1 MNSALRTQKRNK
13 NNQDTSSSAS
23 KKTSKYNGKN
33 EKQQNNNVASSV
45 IYLQKQLSES
55 TSIKNINQRR
65 EDYDDAT
72 STNYKNTNITS
83 QVSLSDN
90 ESDNSSVVSSPIYE
104 NNETTSP
111 QSVSFAHENN
121 EATSSHPVSSVY
133 ETDVSLPQEMISL
146 YQLIEV
152 PAQFQQVD
160 NEFEIALWLAR
171 HKRILDL
178 ATNIRNG
185 MMTRL
190 DEGDEEHVTT
200 SVSSILYEPI
210 LKLPEIDQEECK
222 ALFLQTRNNCIV
234 LYEEIIVRVCKITKA
249 DPRLESLVRD
259 VSGWFNTYRYKFH
272 VAVVKLTNEF
282 RALNESA
289 GEPYDE
295 LNEFVTNDVW
305 KQLLQM
311 YLKATDQT
319 KLKKDSE
326 IFTQLK
332 NFVHQVIKAVLVAQ
346 DNHKDTQNAIRKCDK
361 YTIDLE
367 IPTKFGIV
375 KSLTVFYNCECTLFF
390 NDKDPCIINT

>member
-13 NNQDTSSSAS
+13 NDQDTSSSAS

-33 EKQQNNNVASSV
+33 EKQQNNNVASS
-45 IYLQKQLSES
+45 LSES

-65 EDYDDAT
+65 EDYDDAA

-90 ESDNSSVVSSPIYE
+90 ESDNSSIVSSPIYE

-121 EATSSHPVSSVY
+121 EATSSHPVSSVH
-133 ETDVSLPQEMISL
+133 ETDVSLPQENDIALPAYRSDNSL
-146 YQLIEV
+146 QKQ
-152 PAQFQQVD
+152 PAQFQQKQM
-160 NEFEIALWLAR
+160 I
-171 HKRILDL
+171 
-178 ATNIRNG
+178 
-185 MMTRL
+185 TRL

-200 SVSSILYEPI
+200 SVSSILHEPT
-210 LKLPEIDQEECK
+210 LKLPEIDQE
-222 ALFLQTRNNCIV
+222 
-234 LYEEIIVRVCKITKA
+234 
-249 DPRLESLVRD
+249 
-259 VSGWFNTYRYKFH
+259 
-272 VAVVKLTNEF
+272 
-282 RALNESA
+282 
-289 GEPYDE
+289 EPYDE
-295 LNEFVTNDVW
+295 LNEFVTNNVW

-311 YLKATDQT
+311 HLKATDQT

-332 NFVHQVIKAVLVAQ
+332 NFVHQVIKAVLIAK
-346 DNHKDTQNAIRKCDK
+346 DNHKDTQNAIRKCDE

-375 KSLTVFYNCECTLFF
+375 KSLPVRELLNC
-390 NDKDPCIINT
+390 

>member
-1 MNSALRTQKRNK
+1 
-13 NNQDTSSSAS
+13 
-23 KKTSKYNGKN
+23 
-33 EKQQNNNVASSV
+33 
-45 IYLQKQLSES
+45 YLQKQLSES

-200 SVSSILYEPI
+200 SVSSILHEPT
-210 LKLPEIDQEECK
+210 LKLPEIDQ
-222 ALFLQTRNNCIV
+222 
-234 LYEEIIVRVCKITKA
+234 
-249 DPRLESLVRD
+249 
-259 VSGWFNTYRYKFH
+259 
-272 VAVVKLTNEF
+272 LTNEF
-282 RALNESA
+282 RALNERFVVYDDKFR
-289 GEPYDE
+289 GCEEEPYDE
-295 LNEFVTNDVW
+295 LNEFVTNNVW

-311 YLKATDQT
+311 HLKATDQT

-332 NFVHQVIKAVLVAQ
+332 NFVHQVIKAVLIAK
-346 DNHKDTQNAIRKCDK
+346 DNHKDTQNAIRKCDE

-375 KSLTVFYNCECTLFF
+375 KSLPVRELLNC
-390 NDKDPCIINT
+390 